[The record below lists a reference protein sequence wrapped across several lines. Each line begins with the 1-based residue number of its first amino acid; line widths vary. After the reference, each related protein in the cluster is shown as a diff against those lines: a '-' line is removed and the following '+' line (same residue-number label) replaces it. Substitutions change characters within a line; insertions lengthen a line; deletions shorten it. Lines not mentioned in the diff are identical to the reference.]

1 MRRNFGFL
9 AVSIL
14 AGIVLP
20 SFATATPIDTQQNII
35 AQKEQEQASKR
46 AEQELQHHVS
56 QSMTKSQQQGS
67 RLEAFILP
75 EEENSFKIKQF
86 VLSAPKYGYKF
97 GWIEE
102 YLEQFNGQKIGVKG
116 INELLNR
123 INQEIA
129 ARGYVTTRISV
140 GEQDLANGKLTFM
153 LVPGL
158 VGEIKFC
165 NENTWGTWHNAV
177 CMKRGSLLNIRD
189 IEQTIDNFNNVPCW
203 Q

>member
-1 MRRNFGFL
+1 MMRRNFGFL
-9 AVSIL
+9 AVTIL

-102 YLEQFNGQKIGVKG
+102 YLE
-116 INELLNR
+116 
-123 INQEIA
+123 
-129 ARGYVTTRISV
+129 
-140 GEQDLANGKLTFM
+140 
-153 LVPGL
+153 
-158 VGEIKFC
+158 
-165 NENTWGTWHNAV
+165 
-177 CMKRGSLLNIRD
+177 
-189 IEQTIDNFNNVPCW
+189 
-203 Q
+203 